1 MFFSKIIIE
10 KLCNFLYNKLCKIVM
25 NMLNKKLNKQEE
37 MGMSYIISYHVGKG
51 GVGKTTLSYNGAYYL
66 AEKKVAKVCIIDQD
80 ESCSMS
86 SRFLSEEEIETIEEK
101 HTVRSIYKGKNP
113 EPIKVDEN
121 IDLIVGASTLSELA
135 NEVKDG
141 QGRWTMLNWY
151 FKYQDELS
159 KYDYILI
166 DTHNSFDIFVD
177 NALVISDKVV
187 AITDVDVDAIKKLQ
201 KEVEHVERLKKT
213 IINPATRESFV
224 NAEVIKVGNKIPN
237 QSADDKSF
245 REKIESIMAVDPSF
259 YGYFEKRVDLA
270 TTKTSGLPITKMEEK
285 NYQTKK
291 EFYDTTYKIFDK
303 IFEVKV

>member
-1 MFFSKIIIE
+1 
-10 KLCNFLYNKLCKIVM
+10 
-25 NMLNKKLNKQEE
+25 
-37 MGMSYIISYHVGKG
+37 
-51 GVGKTTLSYNGAYYL
+51 
-66 AEKKVAKVCIIDQD
+66 
-80 ESCSMS
+80 MS

-101 HTVRSIYKGKNP
+101 YTVRSIYKGKNP

-135 NEVKDG
+135 NEVKDD

-270 TTKTSGLPITKMEEK
+270 TTKTSGVPITKMEEK
-285 NYQTKK
+285 NYQAKK
-291 EFYDTTYKIFDK
+291 EFYDTTYEIFDK
-303 IFEVKV
+303 IFEVRA